1 MITAADT
8 LNASILAIDGVRCR
22 SGRYELQESLPG

>member
-8 LNASILAIDGVRCR
+8 LNASILAIDEVRCL